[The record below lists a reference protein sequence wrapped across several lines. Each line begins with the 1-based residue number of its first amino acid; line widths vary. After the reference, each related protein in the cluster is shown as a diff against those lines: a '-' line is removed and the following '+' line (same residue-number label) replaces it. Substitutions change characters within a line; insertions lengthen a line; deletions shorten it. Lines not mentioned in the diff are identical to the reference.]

1 VPVEHVV
8 DDKQVED
15 NQQAS
20 LARAETLPMDMG
32 PSELELAAD
41 VDTREDDNI
50 ARREGS
56 AASTIIMES
65 SLGKV
70 SAASTEVME
79 DLEEEKEGDV
89 ASEAMETSV
98 SRPRKSKVSSDLT
111 KLAIETSASPRRSRR
126 ASGLAPATE
135 RYDTLELRNRT
146 VTEIYSPLAKLGRA
160 ATEGNTTMDTS
171 RRSRTRSGLVTTKE
185 KEAQESVKMEEELEK
200 EDSINLTVVELREEL
215 KSRGLSAAGNK
226 ADLRRRLLD
235 SQVDSET
242 IQPESPAKSTTT
254 TSKLAE
260 TPTKKTPNYTLI
272 TPGKKGKKAAVS
284 EDESLPVTPSRRSR
298 RLSGSLDLDTGAP
311 TTPSRRVRQSS
322 LSEAPLTPSAA
333 PLTPSRRSRR
343 LSGVEPDHL
352 EIAPDGGLI
361 QRKTP
366 SRRTPSTP
374 RARRHT
380 SVKASD
386 VQEALNLA
394 TSTPAALPIVV
405 EEEEEA
411 MEAESAS
418 TSRKRSST
426 RRSMEAVI
434 DVDMEEKLAS
444 PKGKR
449 KTKASAGFEGVEE
462 KVHQSP
468 KKMTRREQKRSL
480 ASQATQAQLSEE
492 DEVSIVDEVP
502 ATSIAKAKPST
513 RGVKSLG
520 QAQKTEPAYKSRRK
534 TITTLGAVDVVPS
547 LPEDELTESGQ
558 KRLSEMKKTKK
569 KYIPVKKKTSV
580 RIN

>member
-1 VPVEHVV
+1 
-8 DDKQVED
+8 
-15 NQQAS
+15 
-20 LARAETLPMDMG
+20 MG
-32 PSELELAAD
+32 
-41 VDTREDDNI
+41 
-50 ARREGS
+50 
-56 AASTIIMES
+56 
-65 SLGKV
+65 
-70 SAASTEVME
+70 
-79 DLEEEKEGDV
+79 
-89 ASEAMETSV
+89 
-98 SRPRKSKVSSDLT
+98 
-111 KLAIETSASPRRSRR
+111 
-126 ASGLAPATE
+126 
-135 RYDTLELRNRT
+135 
-146 VTEIYSPLAKLGRA
+146 
-160 ATEGNTTMDTS
+160 
-171 RRSRTRSGLVTTKE
+171 
-185 KEAQESVKMEEELEK
+185 
-200 EDSINLTVVELREEL
+200 
-215 KSRGLSAAGNK
+215 
-226 ADLRRRLLD
+226 
-235 SQVDSET
+235 
-242 IQPESPAKSTTT
+242 
-254 TSKLAE
+254 
-260 TPTKKTPNYTLI
+260 
-272 TPGKKGKKAAVS
+272 
-284 EDESLPVTPSRRSR
+284 
-298 RLSGSLDLDTGAP
+298 
-311 TTPSRRVRQSS
+311 SS

-405 EEEEEA
+405 EEEEEV
-411 MEAESAS
+411 M
-418 TSRKRSST
+418 
-426 RRSMEAVI
+426 
-434 DVDMEEKLAS
+434 DVDMKKKS
-444 PKGKR
+444 SSSKGKR
-449 KTKASAGFEGVEE
+449 KTIASTVFEGVEE